1 MNEEMTSAPPPPE
14 KQLEAIHA
22 MLDSGHRAIRVERHS
37 LALWGAAGA
46 LLLIVIPR
54 LVTTARFPV
63 RWQLATAELVFI
75 AVVLALVAAL
85 DFSITRRLRRLRDES
100 LPFIQRQMGKVWLLL
115 IGLGLVATFGMH
127 FYGGGAMAWV
137 LWLVLVGMG
146 LFTHGLFS
154 EQFLG
159 WAGAAVIS
167 LGVGAL
173 ALRLPIKGTHWL
185 AVLVFGLGLP
195 SLGFLLRALEKRH
208 LPMRLLFLAAWVAAI
223 ALGAFAAY
231 RVDRKGD
238 RPRGLTVSLDEF
250 RRGTNPAHEQIVSL
264 PRGTVVPIR
273 ISLEGDLF
281 APPGTVSIPV
291 ELTRDLELVLIDGK
305 LDGRFRAAGGAWK
318 SHAYDLSMP
327 AQRLTASLTRG
338 DGFAVEYTG
347 RLATGN

>member
-1 MNEEMTSAPPPPE
+1 MAEEMTSASPRPE
-14 KQLEAIHA
+14 EQLEAIHA
-22 MLDSGHRAIRVERHS
+22 MLNSGHRGIRVERHS

-46 LLLIVIPR
+46 LLLIVTPR
-54 LVTTARFPV
+54 LITPARFPAP
-63 RWQLATAELVFI
+63 WQQATAELVFL
-75 AVVLALVAAL
+75 AVALALVTAL
-85 DFSITRRLRRLRDES
+85 DFSITQRLRRRRDES

-127 FYGGGAMAWV
+127 FYGGGAMAYV
-137 LWLVLVGMG
+137 LWLVLLGMG

-159 WAGAAVIS
+159 WAGGIVIS

-173 ALRLPIKGTHWL
+173 ALHLPMKGIHWL

-195 SLGFLLRALEKRH
+195 TLGFLLRALEKRV
-208 LPMRLLFLAAWVAAI
+208 LSMRLLFLVAWVTAI
-223 ALGAFAAY
+223 ALGAFATY
-231 RVDRKGD
+231 RVDRMGD
-238 RPRGLTVSLDEF
+238 RPGGLTMSLDEF
-250 RRGTNPAHEQIVSL
+250 RRGTSPVREQVVSL

-281 APPGTVSIPV
+281 APSGTVSIPV
-291 ELTRDLELVLIDGK
+291 ELTRDLELVLINGK
-305 LDGRFRAAGGAWK
+305 LDGRFRAAGGDWK
-318 SHAYDLSMP
+318 SHVCDISMP